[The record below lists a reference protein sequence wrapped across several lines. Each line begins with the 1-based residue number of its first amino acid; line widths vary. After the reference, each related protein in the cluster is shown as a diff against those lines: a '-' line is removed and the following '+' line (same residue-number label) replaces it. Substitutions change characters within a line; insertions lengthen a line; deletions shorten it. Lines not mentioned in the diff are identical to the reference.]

1 MPVPAKVGG
10 VDRQDDHVAETGG
23 NLPVAAWTQVGLGGL
38 VRLDETFLQLSQDFR
53 VFHLTT
59 SSAWHRLPKERPG
72 HEQDADDDGCP
83 NVEHVAR
90 SSSV

>member
-1 MPVPAKVGG
+1 MPAKVGG

-23 NLPVAAWTQVGLGGL
+23 NFPVAAWTQVGLGGL
-38 VRLDETFLQLSQDFR
+38 IRLDETFIQLSQNLR
-53 VFHLTT
+53 VFPLLP
-59 SSAWHRLPKERPG
+59 SSAWNRLPKERPG
-72 HEQDADDDGCP
+72 HEQDADDDSCP